1 MAIGPGGKKVE
12 LPDEKFF
19 SNPNK
24 AK

>member
-1 MAIGPGGKKVE
+1 MAIGPGAKMVE